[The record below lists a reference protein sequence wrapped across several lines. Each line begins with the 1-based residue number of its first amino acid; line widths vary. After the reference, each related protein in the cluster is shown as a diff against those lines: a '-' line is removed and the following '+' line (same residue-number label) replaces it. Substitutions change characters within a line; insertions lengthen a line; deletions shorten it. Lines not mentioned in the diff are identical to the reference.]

1 MQYSEHLATRID
13 NKQEIVLNSDEEDS
27 IRAATVVSVEWIVQ
41 ELQKLAPTK
50 VWTAVET
57 DWYLWQVGERM
68 QNQGELL
75 PHHRVRTI
83 YY

>member
-1 MQYSEHLATRID
+1 LEPA
-13 NKQEIVLNSDEEDS
+13 K
-27 IRAATVVSVEWIVQ
+27 A
-41 ELQKLAPTK
+41 
-50 VWTAVET
+50 WTAVET

-68 QNQGELL
+68 QLNGELL